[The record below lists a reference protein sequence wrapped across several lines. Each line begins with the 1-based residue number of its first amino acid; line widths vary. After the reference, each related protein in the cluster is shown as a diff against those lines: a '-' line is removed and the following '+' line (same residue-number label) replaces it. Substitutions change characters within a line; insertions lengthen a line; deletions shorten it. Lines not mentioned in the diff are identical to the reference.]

1 MNTFGLNL
9 GSRTTCPRRWRRAII
24 IALFVVAASPLRA
37 QTPRP
42 EAFIEVLLNTFVDA
56 QMRFDA
62 AQLDDLLAPDYVEIS
77 PAGEVDPRA
86 KVLSF
91 YAPDQKVAAVPEAA
105 LDELTTRV
113 HGDIAVTVARL
124 TYHMKNPAGEAV
136 DRSMRCAFVTRI
148 IERRWKLVSAQY
160 TPIRK

>member
-1 MNTFGLNL
+1 MAKPVGYCL
-9 GSRTTCPRRWRRAII
+9 I
-24 IALFVVAASPLRA
+24 VVLLVCVSLSSPVVA

-42 EAFIEVLLNTFVDA
+42 EAFIEVLLNTLVDA
-56 QMRFDA
+56 QMRFDS
-62 AQLDDLLAPDYVEIS
+62 AQLDDILAPDYVEVS
-77 PAGEVDPRA
+77 PVGDVDARA

-91 YAPDQKVAAVPEAA
+91 YTPDKKVAGIPETA

-113 HGDIAVTVARL
+113 HGDWAITVARL
-124 TYHMKNPAGEAV
+124 TYRMKNAAGTATE
-136 DRSMRCAFVTRI
+136 RSMRCVFVTRI